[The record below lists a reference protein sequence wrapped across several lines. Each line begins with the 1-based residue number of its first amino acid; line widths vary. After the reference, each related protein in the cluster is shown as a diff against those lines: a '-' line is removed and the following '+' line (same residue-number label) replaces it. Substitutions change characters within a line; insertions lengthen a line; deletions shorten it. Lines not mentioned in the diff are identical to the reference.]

1 MITASHFGLICRKK
15 PQTSCAG
22 IVKQILYSRS
32 LGNVDSVNY
41 GKDNEKQALKDLAV
55 KLGINHDRIKPCG
68 LFIDQHIEYL
78 GATSDGIIDDD
89 YIVEIKC
96 LASIRHLSPDEA
108 LKIDNKNIKTIFNK
122 NKTSLNKNHHYYYQV
137 QGQLHITNKKYCYF
151 TIWIP
156 YGVKYNL
163 VEKDDDF
170 WKTSMENYLTQFYTE
185 CVLPEIIDSRFT
197 RNMPIR
203 EPTFILEAQKK
214 AANLKKEKEDKENE
228 KRKKKK
234 NTDKE
239 ISTKKITI
247 ISNEIT
253 IQRSNDDCK
262 RKVAINSWITIP
274 NSDKIFTDE
283 EILKAI
289 EIIDNLRVNIS
300 LSNVISNIS
309 SSDSLLNDESI
320 EYFLQILDQNSDN
333 YTHPVLY
340 YSYPH
345 LIVPSKTK
353 RDLQIIGGNQNR
365 HWRCIRFDG
374 TNLFVYDSLSLPLST
389 EDYDYIRK
397 RFPQVKPNNITF
409 IEVTHQSDT

>member
-1 MITASHFGLICRKK
+1 MESSKQAQVLRTSKSRNNRGRTSRRYFVADANYEYQQAVDAHFEKLKKRQKNRDAIMKETIEQAECGNWHKYRRDMITASHFGLICRKK

-32 LGNVDSVNY
+32 LGNVDS
-41 GKDNEKQALKDLAV
+41 
-55 KLGINHDRIKPCG
+55 
-68 LFIDQHIEYL
+68 
-78 GATSDGIIDDD
+78 
-89 YIVEIKC
+89 
-96 LASIRHLSPDEA
+96 
-108 LKIDNKNIKTIFNK
+108 
-122 NKTSLNKNHHYYYQV
+122 
-137 QGQLHITNKKYCYF
+137 
-151 TIWIP
+151 
-156 YGVKYNL
+156 
-163 VEKDDDF
+163 
-170 WKTSMENYLTQFYTE
+170 
-185 CVLPEIIDSRFT
+185 
-197 RNMPIR
+197 
-203 EPTFILEAQKK
+203 
-214 AANLKKEKEDKENE
+214 EKEDKENE

-247 ISNEIT
+247 ISNESIKIDLSNLLRKKRKNENSIDNHLYNLPKKQMKTADCSKVITDKVT

-409 IEVTHQSDT
+409 IEVTHQSDTYSCGVYAAAFATTIALGDDPCLYQYSQNSQAMRMHMIKIIEQRKLMLFPTE